1 MKRGFQNDIVV
12 ALAFHRKKIDGKKIG
27 EKKVK
32 NAFFVV
38 FTWNHMWF
46 PVPKWP
52 PLIGSVFFVPQD
64 HNPPNA
70 PQIQPIENF
79 FGILKPGL

>member
-38 FTWNHMWF
+38 FT
-46 PVPKWP
+46 
-52 PLIGSVFFVPQD
+52 
-64 HNPPNA
+64 
-70 PQIQPIENF
+70 
-79 FGILKPGL
+79 